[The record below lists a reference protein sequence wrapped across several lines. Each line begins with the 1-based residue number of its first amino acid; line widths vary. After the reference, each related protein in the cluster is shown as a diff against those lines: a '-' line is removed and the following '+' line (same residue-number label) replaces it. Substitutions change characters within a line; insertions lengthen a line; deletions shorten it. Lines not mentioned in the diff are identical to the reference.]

1 MNALDNPADSGSRQ
15 GTRFFLIQGLK
26 PVPAPIEGRCRA
38 SLAHQDAMLAASN
51 ICKRLYSRP
60 IHSPPCAVD
69 HANRLTQI
77 KPLLDLERFST
88 QLVLHSDFRPA
99 MTAGA
104 LSSLTAFCG
113 ELPRETRPNGAG
125 CMQRG
130 SLLLRAECDVSVRYQ
145 SMPLKPVRNRTDF
158 QPHREQSMDGRP
170 EPR

>member
-1 MNALDNPADSGSRQ
+1 
-15 GTRFFLIQGLK
+15 
-26 PVPAPIEGRCRA
+26 
-38 SLAHQDAMLAASN
+38 MLAASN

-104 LSSLTAFCG
+104 LSSLTAFFG
-113 ELPRETRPNGAG
+113 ELPRETRPNGLATCSAAVYCCTPNAMCLYG
-125 CMQRG
+125 ISQC
-130 SLLLRAECDVSVRYQ
+130 
-145 SMPLKPVRNRTDF
+145 P
-158 QPHREQSMDGRP
+158 
-170 EPR
+170 